1 MLYWYGILMS
11 PNDTNWSKLGSYD
24 LDEAK
29 IMLNEIIE
37 THKDNKEIKPHI
49 VIIDMSKDEV
59 KCVGTVF
66 SV

>member
-1 MLYWYGILMS
+1 MYWYGILMS

-29 IMLNEIIE
+29 TILNEIIL
-37 THKDNKEIKPHI
+37 THKEDKEINPHI
-49 VIIDMSKDEV
+49 VIIDMSEDEI